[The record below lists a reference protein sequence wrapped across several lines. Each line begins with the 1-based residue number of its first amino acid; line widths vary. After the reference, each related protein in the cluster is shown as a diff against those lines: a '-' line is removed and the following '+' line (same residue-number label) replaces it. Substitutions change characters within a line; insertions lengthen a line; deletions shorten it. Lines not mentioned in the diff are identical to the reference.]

1 MGPWLLLLCCAWTL
15 KSSLSSVLWQT
26 PGTVRVSVGETFTL
40 QCIHEMKVQY
50 CYSTTSWHKVNKRTG
65 QLNEIRPELDM
76 SQQQTDTKVCTL
88 TISKATLQDS
98 GMYHCT
104 GLYNKIVLVGNGTR
118 VIVTDPGPLSPSII
132 MYSPLDVSGP
142 IIPLQCLVMGAV
154 PSQVEIIWLI
164 DHSERSGWTESS
176 WTENSDSALEHTR
189 AHITLSEDEWTEAA
203 RIECLVMF
211 DGTNISKSLVPGG
224 NNAGMCS
231 WLLYLGF
238 GAVFLTI
245 AVTVTVAV
253 CLRRERRK
261 DAAAKGYCGRNTH
274 SKQQKHA
281 TTAKRDTLRPATERP
296 PRTEVEY
303 SCLNPDSLNQHLN
316 AAQTELR

>member
-26 PGTVRVSVGETFTL
+26 PGTVRVRVGEAFTL

-50 CYSTTSWHKVNKRTG
+50 CYSTTSWHKVSKRTG
-65 QLNEIRPELDM
+65 RLNEIRTELNM
-76 SQQQTDTKVCTL
+76 KQTDTKVCNL
-88 TISKATLQDS
+88 TIPNATLQDS

-142 IIPLQCLVMGAV
+142 IVPLQCLVMGAV
-154 PSQVEIIWLI
+154 PSQVQVVWII

-176 WTENSDSALEHTR
+176 WTENSDTAVEHTR
-189 AHITLSEDEWTEAA
+189 AHITLSEDQWTEAA

-224 NNAGMCS
+224 NTAGVCS

-238 GAVFLTI
+238 GAVFLTV
-245 AVTVTVAV
+245 AVTATVAL

-261 DAAAKGYCGRNTH
+261 DTAAKGEERHTQASYRETTQDRSGVLLFEPRQLKPA
-274 SKQQKHA
+274 SKLSSDRITVTK
-281 TTAKRDTLRPATERP
+281 P
-296 PRTEVEY
+296 
-303 SCLNPDSLNQHLN
+303 
-316 AAQTELR
+316 